1 MWGGGVV
8 GCSDLDDAWWIERD
22 LGHSFQVYLCI
33 FVQENSQWIIRNP
46 LGTATLVGLQCVWL
60 PSLTFGFMQ
69 KSLPGA
75 HTCKSVQIA
84 AKNAEKLRR
93 GPAGLA
99 SVEKRGVS
107 NPGGVYGFLN
117 RHSGPMSLL
126 SDEDIGRPSQPFST

>member
-1 MWGGGVV
+1 VDRKGFSSQFPG
-8 GCSDLDDAWWIERD
+8 
-22 LGHSFQVYLCI
+22 VYLCI
-33 FVQENSQWIIRNP
+33 FVQENSQWITRNP
-46 LGTATLVGLQCVWL
+46 LGRIHAVGLQCVWL

-84 AKNAEKLRR
+84 AQNAEKLRR
-93 GPAGLA
+93 GPAGLASVDFAGIA

-117 RHSGPMSLL
+117 RHSGQMSLL
-126 SDEDIGRPSQPFST
+126 SDEDIGRPFQSLSA